1 MCIRCMSRFYYDIR
15 EIIEEEED
23 IQMLLLVYDFNLE

>member
-1 MCIRCMSRFYYDIR
+1 MRTVT

-23 IQMLLLVYDFNLE
+23 IQKDNTMHASDSNLIQK